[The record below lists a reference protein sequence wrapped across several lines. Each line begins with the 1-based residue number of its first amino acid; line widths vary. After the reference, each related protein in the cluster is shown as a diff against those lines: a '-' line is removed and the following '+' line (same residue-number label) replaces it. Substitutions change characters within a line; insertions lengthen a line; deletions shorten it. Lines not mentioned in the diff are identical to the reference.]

1 MACRAEL
8 SIEANRC
15 YYCPVRVLGI
25 DPGTLHLGWG
35 VVQASGNRIRHVAH
49 GVIDL
54 DPKQPLP
61 LRLVAAERALQAVIE
76 AHEPKAGSV
85 ESLFFHRDP
94 QAAAKLGHARGVV
107 LLTLARAGLEIFE
120 YAPTRIKL
128 TVTGKGQA
136 EKRQVAFMMR
146 TLLALSEEP
155 RSDAADALAAAVT
168 HLRRAPVDAI
178 LQVPQADL
186 GKGKV
191 TKLAGWPSRRKAR
204 AAVKARV
211 LALAA
216 AGK

>member
-1 MACRAEL
+1 
-8 SIEANRC
+8 
-15 YYCPVRVLGI
+15 
-25 DPGTLHLGWG
+25 
-35 VVQASGNRIRHVAH
+35 VVQAAGNRIRHVAH

-54 DPKQPLP
+54 NPKLALP
-61 LRLVAAERALQAVIE
+61 LRLVAAERALLDVLE
-76 AHEPKAGSV
+76 EHEPEAGSV

-146 TLLALSEEP
+146 TLLALTEEL
-155 RSDAADALAAAVT
+155 RADAADALAAAVT
-168 HLRRAPVDAI
+168 HLRRAPVDAV
-178 LQVPQADL
+178 LQLPKASTA
-186 GKGKV
+186 GAGSAKV
-191 TKLAGWPSRRKAR
+191 TKLAGWPSRRRTR

-216 AGK
+216 SGK

>member
-1 MACRAEL
+1 MPKASHPEL
-8 SIEANRC
+8 SIAWDHC
-15 YYCPVRVLGI
+15 YDLPVRVLGI

-54 DPKQPLP
+54 DPKQPLA
-61 LRLVAAERALQAVIE
+61 LRLVAAERALIGVIVE
-76 AHEPKAGSV
+76 HEPTAGSV

-107 LLTLARAGLEIFE
+107 LLTLARAGLEVFE

-146 TLLALSEEP
+146 TLLALGEEP

-168 HLRRAPVDAI
+168 HLRRAPVDAV
-178 LQVPQADL
+178 LHVPSA
-186 GKGKV
+186 KV
-191 TKLAGWPSRRKAR
+191 TKLSGWPSRRKAR

-216 AGK
+216 SGK